1 MKIAIVGSG
10 RLADSK
16 FVAHHIY
23 KSLIRFQ
30 PTAII
35 LLPGH
40 DRFNALVREQALRLS
55 LPVEQMQPPRP
66 FLLGKCLQSVR
77 KRWARGIYAQAIA
90 KEADLVLAY
99 KAGGAPGITFSQ
111 LLDAAK
117 EPFVVTV
124 NVLA

>member
-1 MKIAIVGSG
+1 MKLAVVGSG

-16 FVAHHIY
+16 FVERHIY
-23 KSLIRFQ
+23 KSLMRFQ
-30 PTAII
+30 PTVVI

-40 DRFNALVREQALRLS
+40 DRFNALVREQARRLS

-66 FLLGKCLQSVR
+66 FLMGKCLQSVR
-77 KRWARGIYAQAIA
+77 KRWVRGIYAKAIA
-90 KEADLVLAY
+90 QEADLVLAY
-99 KAGGAPGITFSQ
+99 KAGGAPGVTFSQ
-111 LLDAAK
+111 LLETAK